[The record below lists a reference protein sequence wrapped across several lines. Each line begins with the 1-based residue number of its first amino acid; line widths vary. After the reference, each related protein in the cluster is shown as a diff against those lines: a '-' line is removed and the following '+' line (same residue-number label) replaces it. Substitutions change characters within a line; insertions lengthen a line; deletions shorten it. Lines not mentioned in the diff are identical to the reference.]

1 MIREERPNEALKTS
15 PNGLNGAR
23 RERSGSRPTHN
34 QNADIPMLQETDAST
49 EIAKI
54 TTEHE
59 SKTPKRAPNIVTPT
73 EQDAQEQQ
81 HTQDTERESQTT
93 QEAGVN
99 GIRKD
104 GLKAQEQGSQ
114 SETGPEAPAA
124 RDTQEQEPTQ
134 ESDRQEQEMPKVPS
148 EPPQPEDITLPLP
161 SEVQGQGQ
169 TQRTERDSPVVQEL
183 EVTNKEQEIPVGHKE
198 ATWPKE
204 HNLPPEERPE
214 DKHGRLKLQADRH
227 TPDGVVGVETVEGTT
242 KELNQSLE
250 DPQGQNGIEGEDPPR
265 EKRKRGRPPAAARMA
280 RDEGKDHGE
289 HQKQTAEEVRKG
301 PLSSQRL
308 PNRPLRGRKPR
319 TRNVTTE
326 SRSNDIEINGG
337 QPDQKADSTLRD
349 REDSTPHPSPPER
362 QKRRKLSADS
372 NKPIPTDEQEV
383 REPEASAAPKRPRG
397 RPSLLGK
404 ISNPEPVPQPEQ
416 PAQQTDEG
424 PERRD
429 KGKKSRQP
437 RGDTVPV
444 TVHRLAN
451 VVALDS
457 AADSADSA
465 LSDEESAD
473 ELSTRQKTKFAN
485 RGGVNPADVLS
496 QVCRETLE
504 KTLTTLKD
512 GIANESNTARRSE
525 WTLKM
530 KAVEAYG
537 SELEGRLFELSEML
551 DSNFI
556 LSTQL
561 RKSKREMAD
570 LRSRLHQVRK
580 ERERMALQMDAVRKK
595 HADEKDARTVGFPC
609 PVVFFRIREIKNVRF
624 LCLADTETHLI
635 VPHHYQQH
643 PP

>member
-1 MIREERPNEALKTS
+1 MILFQLLMIREERPNEALRTS
-15 PNGLNGAR
+15 PNGLNGAL

-34 QNADIPMLQETDAST
+34 RNADIPILQEIDVSTD
-49 EIAKI
+49 IAKI
-54 TTEHE
+54 STEHE
-59 SKTPKRAPNIVTPT
+59 SKMPKGALNIVTPT

-99 GIRKD
+99 GVRKD
-104 GLKAQEQGSQ
+104 DLKAQEQGSQ
-114 SETGPEAPAA
+114 LEAGPEAPAA
-124 RDTQEQEPTQ
+124 RDTQEQEPTRQ
-134 ESDRQEQEMPKVPS
+134 SDRQEEQELPKAPS
-148 EPPQPEDITLPLP
+148 EPSQPENITPPLP
-161 SEVQGQGQ
+161 SEVKGQGQ
-169 TQRTERDSPVVQEL
+169 TQRTERNSPVVEEL
-183 EVTNKEQEIPVGHKE
+183 GVTNKEQETPIGHKE
-198 ATWPKE
+198 ATRPKG
-204 HNLPPEERPE
+204 HNIQPEERPE
-214 DKHGRLKLQADRH
+214 DKHGRPKLQADRH
-227 TPDGVVGVETVEGTT
+227 TPDGVVGVETAEGTA
-242 KELNQSLE
+242 KELNQSPE
-250 DPQGQNGIEGEDPPR
+250 APQGQNGIEGEDPPR
-265 EKRKRGRPPAAARMA
+265 EKRKRGRRPAAARTA
-280 RDEGKDHGE
+280 RDEGKYHGE
-289 HQKQTAEEVRKG
+289 HQKQTAEVGKG
-301 PLSSQRL
+301 PLSPQRL
-308 PNRPLRGRKPR
+308 PSRPSRGRKSR

-326 SRSNDIEINGG
+326 SRSNDVEINGV

-349 REDSTPHPSPPER
+349 REESTPRPSLSER

-372 NKPIPTDEQEV
+372 NKPIPTGEPEV
-383 REPEASAAPKRPRG
+383 REPEASAAPKRPRD
-397 RPSLLGK
+397 RSSLSGK

-416 PAQQTDEG
+416 PAQQTDEEAG
-424 PERRD
+424 RRD

-465 LSDEESAD
+465 PSDEESAD

-504 KTLTTLKD
+504 KTLATLKD

-556 LSTQL
+556 LNTQL

-580 ERERMALQMDAVRKK
+580 ERERVALQMDAVRKK

-609 PVVFFRIREIKNVRF
+609 PVVFFRIPGN
-624 LCLADTETHLI
+624 
-635 VPHHYQQH
+635 Q
-643 PP
+643 